1 METTHP
7 FTIALQKLR
16 AERNNGTIDAV
27 DLDRMPTF
35 EEIRHILRGVQE
47 RMPSRTSE
55 EAYAQMEHAREM
67 SRRCRREEVS
77 GEAWQRS
84 EPSPI
89 TSQNGMSSSDP
100 PANPVS
106 STGAERE
113 GAL

>member
-1 METTHP
+1 METNA
-7 FTIALQKLR
+7 FTIALRKLR
-16 AERNNGTIDAV
+16 AERNDV
-27 DLDRMPTF
+27 DNNSLPTR
-35 EEIRHILRGVQE
+35 EEICHILRGIQQ

-55 EAYAQMEHAREM
+55 EAYAQMERAREM

-84 EPSPI
+84 EPSPV

-100 PANPVS
+100 TANPS
-106 STGAERE
+106 LSTGVDRA